1 MRRIRFLWS
10 GCSHYEVGDSMGP
23 TRVIR
28 NASLGAQAPFLRWR
42 GIVVCSPL
50 EAHGQRIP
58 QVAIRRTSE
67 PEFHSA
73 ERIGRSNATQLAD
86 RVNAHGMEPAGTDLA
101 DIAKRGQVFTAVA
114 LGPHR
119 LGDGMVVEYCVQV
132 ADRVRSR
139 DLSPGS
145 EPGRAD
151 QSFGTGTSLTGVTV
165 AVHRVNPGHRNL
177 WTAFTSSASTM

>member
-1 MRRIRFLWS
+1 MI
-10 GCSHYEVGDSMGP
+10 G
-23 TRVIR
+23 
-28 NASLGAQAPFLRWR
+28 NASLGTQAPFFRWR
-42 GIVVCSPL
+42 GIVICSPF
-50 EAHGQRIP
+50 EAHGQRVQ
-58 QVAIRRTSE
+58 QVAIGRAPE
-67 PEFHSA
+67 PELHSP
-73 ERIGRSNATQLAD
+73 ERLGGPDATQLAD

-114 LGPHR
+114 VGPHR
-119 LGDGMVVEYCVQV
+119 LGDGMVVEYCVHV

-165 AVHRVNPGHRNL
+165 AVHFLNPGHRNL